1 MNEGKKS
8 IESVNTAVLGI
19 VLMGVGI
26 VFFLL
31 NILDVDY
38 GRFGWPFF
46 IIIPGTVLFISAWA
60 VDESMGQA
68 LAITGG
74 IITTAGTILF
84 YQNLTSHWTNWAYA
98 WALVAPGSIG
108 LAQFIFGSLRKQTKM
123 VKEGRQLL
131 LIGLAIFFG
140 GFVFFELIIGISGF
154 SLGRFGWPLLLIAI
168 GVLLLARSFFIG
180 RRKQNQKEMKS
191 EN

>member
-46 IIIPGTVLFISAWA
+46 IIIPGVVLFISALA

-68 LAITGG
+68 MAITGG
-74 IITTAGTILF
+74 IIATAGTILF
-84 YQNLTSHWTNWAYA
+84 YQNLTNHWSSWAYA
-98 WALVAPGSIG
+98 WALVAPASIG
-108 LAQFIFGSLRKQTKM
+108 LAQFIFGSLIKQTKM
-123 VKEGRQLL
+123 IKEGRQLL

-154 SLGRFGWPLLLIAI
+154 RLGRFGWPLLLIAL
-168 GVLLLARSFFIG
+168 GVILLARGLFIE
-180 RRKQNQKEMKS
+180 RIKQSSVFPQKK
-191 EN
+191 

>member
-74 IITTAGTILF
+74 ILTTAGTILF
-84 YQNLTSHWTNWAYA
+84 YQTS
-98 WALVAPGSIG
+98 P
-108 LAQFIFGSLRKQTKM
+108 
-123 VKEGRQLL
+123 
-131 LIGLAIFFG
+131 
-140 GFVFFELIIGISGF
+140 
-154 SLGRFGWPLLLIAI
+154 AI
-168 GVLLLARSFFIG
+168 GPVGHMPGLLSHRVQSV
-180 RRKQNQKEMKS
+180 
-191 EN
+191 